1 MKVVFLKDV
10 AGAGRAGEVK
20 EVSDGYAVNFL
31 IPRRLAEAGTAA
43 ALARIA
49 KRASAALGEAR
60 VQGHL
65 LAQNLAALTGL
76 CLEIKGKANEKG
88 HLFASIHADA
98 IVSELKKQ
106 KGIDIL
112 PEFLILQKPLKEVGE
127 HEIPVRAGEKHIV
140 FTLLI
145 SPLPPSA

>member
-43 ALARIA
+43 VLARIA
-49 KRASAALGEAR
+49 KRASAALGEAQ

-76 CLEIKGKANEKG
+76 RLEIHGKANEKG
-88 HLFASIHADA
+88 HLFASIHAKE
-98 IVSELKKQ
+98 IVLELKKQ
-106 KGIDIL
+106 KGIDLL
-112 PEFLILQKPLKEVGE
+112 PEFLELPKPLKVVGE
-127 HEIPVRAGEKHIV
+127 HEIRVVAGEKNAAL
-140 FTLLI
+140 TLFI
-145 SPLPPSA
+145 SPEPPSA